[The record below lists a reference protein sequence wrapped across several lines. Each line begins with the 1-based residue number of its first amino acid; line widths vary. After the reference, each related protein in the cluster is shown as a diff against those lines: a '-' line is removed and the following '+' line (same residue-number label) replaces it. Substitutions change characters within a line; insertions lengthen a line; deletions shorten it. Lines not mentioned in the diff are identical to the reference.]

1 MLRVILD
8 EQGSYTND
16 LFIKIDGS
24 PSRAWVADTTWLGA
38 FFDPADFS
46 ASDTSPVWS
55 EEEII
60 AGKKADVALL
70 IRLWQEMLLSDQPV
84 CYLPFDLAD
93 QCAAALQI
101 TKRKKLYHITPV
113 STVEIVD
120 GTSKTYYLQV
130 QQNII
135 WRSTDNQA
143 LAWEL
148 ASSSIL
154 TGLEWS
160 LANLERPVI
169 SLKYD

>member
-16 LFIKIDGS
+16 LFVKIDGR
-24 PSRAWVADTTWLGA
+24 PSRVFIGDTTWLGS
-38 FFDPADFS
+38 FFDPTYFPATG
-46 ASDTSPVWS
+46 TSPVWS
-55 EEEII
+55 EDEII
-60 AGKKADVALL
+60 AGKKSNVALL

-101 TKRKKLYHITPV
+101 TKRKKLCHVTPV
-113 STVEIVD
+113 STVDIID

-130 QQNII
+130 QRNII
-135 WRSTDNQA
+135 WRPSDNQV
-143 LAWEL
+143 LEWEL
-148 ASSSIL
+148 APSSIL
-154 TGLEWS
+154 TGLDWS

-169 SLKYD
+169 PLKYG